1 MGPKLG
7 EGLHEGDLEPVDEI
21 ADIMFKIAGISTT
34 VKQKYF
40 VM

>member
-7 EGLHEGDLEPVDEI
+7 EGLHEDDPVPVDKI
-21 ADIMFKIAGISTT
+21 ADIMFEIAGISTK

-40 VM
+40 VR